1 MKKKPRTYTRE
12 FKLEALQLLKSSGKS
27 SAALERELGI
37 TTGMLL
43 KWRDRYQVKQGEP
56 VSSLEPSDMEAAKTE
71 IQQLKRELAVVRE
84 ERDILKKAV
93 NIFSRTGK

>member
-1 MKKKPRTYTRE
+1 MNKKHRTYTQE
-12 FKLEALQLLKSSGKS
+12 FKQEALQLLKSSGRS
-27 SAALERELGI
+27 AAALERELGI
-37 TTGMLL
+37 TNGMLL
-43 KWRDRYQVKQGEP
+43 KWRDRYQVKQDELT
-56 VSSLEPSDMEAAKTE
+56 SSLEPSDMEAAKSE